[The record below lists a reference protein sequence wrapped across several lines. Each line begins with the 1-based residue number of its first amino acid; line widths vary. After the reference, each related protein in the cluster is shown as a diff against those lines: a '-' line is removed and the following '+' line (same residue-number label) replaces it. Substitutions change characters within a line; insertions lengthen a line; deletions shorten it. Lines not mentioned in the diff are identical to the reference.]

1 MRAAGSAPIPL
12 PRPAPM
18 PAVPL
23 VLVAVLPVLVA
34 VPLPRAAVPR
44 VLVAVPLPRAA
55 DQVPARRA
63 DPDAQADTG
72 CPGGLRGFAETTPG
86 KD

>member
-18 PAVPL
+18 SAVPL
-23 VLVAVLPVLVA
+23 VLVAVPLVLVA
-34 VPLPRAAVPR
+34 VPL